1 MPGKPKGLPK
11 TGGRQKGSTNKTTAE
26 IRGAYQAF
34 VENNIPNFEK
44 WIERVAQ
51 DNPAKALELVTS
63 LSEYF
68 LPKLQRT
75 ETDITTKGESVNR
88 PIIDF
93 GEDKNQSESEV

>member
-1 MPGKPKGLPK
+1 MPFEKGHKLAKGRGKGTPNK
-11 TGGRQKGSTNKTTAE
+11 STKE
-26 IRGAYQAF
+26 IREAYQTF

-44 WIERVAQ
+44 WIERVAK

-75 ETDITTKGESVNR
+75 ETDITSKGESIVK
-88 PIIDF
+88 PVIKFKDS
-93 GEDKNQSESEV
+93 D